1 MALVTDVKRLFI
13 FGRVQ
18 GVGFRE
24 TMRYRAEELGVV
36 GWVRNRGD
44 GSVEALIGGDVATVQ
59 RLIIWAQHGPPGA
72 CVERVEIEDL
82 PVAALAG
89 AMEFRRAPS
98 A

>member
-1 MALVTDVKRLFI
+1 MAQITDAKRLII

-24 TMRYRAEELGVV
+24 TMRYRAEELGAV

-44 GSVEALIGGDVATVQ
+44 GSVEALVGGDVATVQ
-59 RLIIWAQHGPPGA
+59 RLITWAQHGPPGA
-72 CVERVEIEDL
+72 RVERVEVEDL
-82 PVAALAG
+82 PVSALAG
-89 AMEFRRAPS
+89 ATEFRRAPS